1 MEGKHMK
8 TMKRIIPFTI
18 LILAAV
24 ILFVVWFRAYVP
36 VKSEAFHT
44 DGSKIEFGENTAYEI
59 GANSYGRPVFKNP
72 SKAMKQFKKDYALG
86 LDYMEN
92 VRGLPRFSSKYKV
105 LNRYAWHCWQIE
117 VVEDIE
123 NKEDIKEQLSAISE
137 FANFY
142 INSKM
147 QHYNPF

>member
-1 MEGKHMK
+1 MK

-59 GANSYGRPVFKNP
+59 GS
-72 SKAMKQFKKDYALG
+72 
-86 LDYMEN
+86 
-92 VRGLPRFSSKYKV
+92 
-105 LNRYAWHCWQIE
+105 I
-117 VVEDIE
+117 
-123 NKEDIKEQLSAISE
+123 
-137 FANFY
+137 
-142 INSKM
+142 
-147 QHYNPF
+147 

>member
-1 MEGKHMK
+1 MK
-8 TMKRIIPFTI
+8 TMKRIIPFAI

-92 VRGLPRFSSKYKV
+92 VRGLPQFSSKYKV
-105 LNRYAWHCWQIE
+105 LTWYAWLCWQVE

-123 NKEDIKEQLSAISE
+123 NKEEVKEQ
-137 FANFY
+137 FRT
-142 INSKM
+142 
-147 QHYNPF
+147 

>member
-1 MEGKHMK
+1 MNKK
-8 TMKRIIPFTI
+8 VKYLIPFTI
-18 LILAAV
+18 LILAAG

-92 VRGLPRFSSKYKV
+92 VRGLPQFSSKYKV
-105 LNRYAWHCWQIE
+105 LTWYAWHCWQVE

-123 NKEDIKEQLSAISE
+123 NKEEVKEQLRAISE